1 MTINNTAAGRAKD
14 WERDMHKTKMKSVLL
29 LALALAAPV
38 LPAQEVEPNALLQS
52 VTLEVI
58 AALKHERDL
67 HGGNLKQSASL
78 VETKVV
84 PLFDFSRMTQIAV
97 ARNWRLATPEQQAAL
112 TTEFKTL
119 LVRTYSTVLSSYR
132 DQVIEFRSMHSA
144 PADTAV
150 TVKSVVK
157 QSGTAPVAMDYDME
171 KTPAGWKI
179 YDVKVG
185 GVSLVTTY
193 RDSFSEKVR
202 DDGVDGLIKA
212 LADKNRQGDSG
223 SRAPKT

>member
-1 MTINNTAAGRAKD
+1 
-14 WERDMHKTKMKSVLL
+14 MHKTKMKSVLL

-38 LPAQEVEPNALLQS
+38 SPAQEAEPNALLQS

-58 AALKHERDL
+58 TAMKQERDL

-78 VETKVV
+78 VETKVL
-84 PLFDFSRMTQIAV
+84 PLFDFSHMTRIAV
-97 ARNWRLATPEQQAAL
+97 ARNWRLASPDQQTAL
-112 TTEFKTL
+112 TAAFRTL
-119 LVRTYSTVLSSYR
+119 LVHTYSSVLSSYR
-132 DQVIEFRSMHSA
+132 DQVIEFRGVRRV
-144 PADTAV
+144 PGDTEV

-157 QSGTAPVAMDYDME
+157 QSGTAPIAMDYDME

-179 YDVKVG
+179 YDIKVA

-193 RDSFSEKVR
+193 RDSFSQRIR

-212 LADKNRQGDSG
+212 LEEKNRQGDSR
-223 SRAPKT
+223 SKPPKT